1 MRYRVHTIGEGIDK
15 EHAEILCGEN
25 TSLEYVG
32 RASRNKKGPTMNI
45 TDRGNIETP
54 EMDR

>member
-1 MRYRVHTIGEGIDK
+1 MKYTVHTMGKGIDR

-32 RASRNKKGPTMNI
+32 RASRNRKGPTMKS
-45 TDRGNIETP
+45 TERGLEVQ
-54 EMDR
+54 EMER

>member
-25 TSLEYVG
+25 TTLEYVG
-32 RASRNKKGPTMNI
+32 KATRNAKGPTVKMTNK
-45 TDRGNIETP
+45 GIETP
-54 EMDR
+54 DMER

>member
-1 MRYRVHTIGEGIDK
+1 MRYRVHSIGENIDR

-32 RASRNKKGPTMNI
+32 KVSRNAKGPTMKI
-45 TDRGNIETP
+45 TDRGIETP
-54 EMDR
+54 DMER